1 MRLIHFAL
9 CVLLALAH
17 VGFAAS
23 RPLGGTNVTNDTGC
37 QRPLIRKEW
46 RTLSTFERQRF
57 IRAVRCHQTAPG
69 QTSDV
74 FYGVRS
80 RYDDF
85 LALHISQT
93 DYVHWVGQLLPW
105 HRYLL
110 WSFEQSLRE
119 TCDYNGTVPYWDWT
133 QDAVSEKAFLE
144 SPIFD
149 PIHGFGG
156 NGPYIANTAGFPI
169 DWQHPMTDVP
179 GRTGGGCIQD
189 GPFAQVNVSM
199 GPGNHTDYTPH
210 CLRRDF
216 SPSLITQALN
226 ASKLAF
232 VLDAEDFWHLD
243 HRIEGLSLGIAD
255 MSLHGG
261 AHLGVGG
268 NIGELSNT
276 YSSPADPIFWLHHA
290 ALDRVWNVW
299 QNQGRLYSWL
309 EFLTIRK
316 DWETRKSDIG
326 GPDTQV
332 CALLYS
338 IGTQLTGIS
347 GLTHITISATSLI
360 RTLPS
365 RYPSTLDKL
374 GGTLKIEDMM
384 DIHGGPFCYEY
395 E

>member
-37 QRPLIRKEW
+37 QHPLIRKEW

-299 QNQGRLYSWL
+299 QNQ
-309 EFLTIRK
+309 

-326 GPDTQV
+326 GPDTQWAYPYNYFGDKPYKNV
-332 CALLYS
+332 TLETPLHFGQ
-338 IGTQLTGIS
+338 IG
-347 GLTHITISATSLI
+347 GL
-360 RTLPS
+360 
-365 RYPSTLDKL
+365 
-374 GGTLKIEDMM
+374 
-384 DIHGGPFCYEY
+384 
-395 E
+395 